1 MFGTSRKSST
11 STITPKP
18 KHTPQ
23 KSDQSPKFQN
33 PSTGVPEEVMDK
45 WNLKLDSI
53 CTDPCTGANTSKF
66 DHIYFF
72 RSDSICTDPVRFVC
86 GDLRVYR
93 TSFFDRSR

>member
-33 PSTGVPEEVMDK
+33 PSTGVPEEVMDTLK
-45 WNLKLDSI
+45 SLQDSMAKMNLEYPSCL
-53 CTDPCTGANTSKF
+53 
-66 DHIYFF
+66 Y
-72 RSDSICTDPVRFVC
+72 RFLI
-86 GDLRVYR
+86 GLELR
-93 TSFFDRSR
+93 T